1 MLRRQPYAGMTSIPD
16 GFGREFFK
24 IHREKIE
31 GIWDG
36 TKPTDYMFSTT
47 VPIQGEKLSDERRR
61 GNLAMII
68 MELAGLVR
76 CTLELSLDWQ
86 QCLPCAYKDDHVD
99 AELFNVRT
107 FMAPPQRLFKPQLLL
122 KYATFALR
130 KQLGMV
136 PSAY

>member
-1 MLRRQPYAGMTSIPD
+1 MIKANLLYRQGCSKAAIGSITLDGMLRRQPYAGMTSIPD

-47 VPIQGEKLSDERRR
+47 VPIQGEKLSDEWLK
-61 GNLAMII
+61 GSLANLV

-76 CTLELSLDWQ
+76 IFLELS
-86 QCLPCAYKDDHVD
+86 
-99 AELFNVRT
+99 
-107 FMAPPQRLFKPQLLL
+107 
-122 KYATFALR
+122 
-130 KQLGMV
+130 
-136 PSAY
+136 S